1 VTTFGKTA
9 GLIIAAAFALT
20 LAGCGGSGPSGTY
33 GDLGKNGMQFIFD
46 GGGKVTVKFGGLLA
60 GIVSQGTYKVDG
72 KEINIFDPAGR
83 GMTLTIDDN
92 GCLTGGMITG
102 AACAQ

>member
-33 GDLGKNGMQFIFD
+33 GDPAKNGIQFDFES
-46 GGGKVTVKFGGLLA
+46 GGKVTIKMGGLLA

-72 KEINIFDPAGR
+72 KEISVFDPQGR

-92 GCLTGGMITG
+92 GCLTGGMNEGT
-102 AACAQ
+102 ACAQ